1 MKNLTITIILVPLF
15 FIISCASK
23 SGDSVD
29 CPDCNNTTEILVGT
43 KCVAVEEVDACGP
56 DGHAHGDVCH
66 CFSGQEITV
75 IGEKSFCLQQ
85 DCGGSNDSDV
95 VEEDVDAHACEAFEG
110 EIAESV
116 TAVGTIDEFDTV
128 HVEQEEL
135 IEVTLKAGTDNF
147 LHFEIPS
154 TGDYALYISAKDL
167 FVKAFDK
174 NKTELEVED
183 MGANPDCSES
193 FPQVYHILANSEG
206 TMVPVILQ
214 FAKVDT
220 DTKIKI
226 FIHEAGHNDE

>member
-1 MKNLTITIILVPLF
+1 MKNLAITIIVFSSL
-15 FIISCASK
+15 FIIACAAK

-85 DCGGSNDSDV
+85 GCGGSDDTDV

-110 EIAESV
+110 EVAESV

-147 LHFEIPS
+147 FHFGVAK

-174 NKTELEVED
+174 DKTELDVED
-183 MGANPDCSES
+183 MGANPDCSED
-193 FPQVYHILANSEG
+193 FPQVYHVLANSEG

-214 FAKVDT
+214 FANVDS
-220 DTKIKI
+220 DTKVKI
-226 FIHEAGHNDE
+226 FIHEAGQTHE